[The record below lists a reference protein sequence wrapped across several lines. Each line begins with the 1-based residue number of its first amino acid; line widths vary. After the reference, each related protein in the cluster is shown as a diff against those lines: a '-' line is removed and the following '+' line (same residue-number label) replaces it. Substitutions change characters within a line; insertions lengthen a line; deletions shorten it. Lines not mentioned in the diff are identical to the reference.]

1 MQRRGVVGARG
12 KVACMT
18 TSGVAASTA
27 MRSSTPR
34 KLLVWSALLGGV
46 VLAVLQAS
54 PFDDLRTLPTIALIA
69 SAAALGLVL
78 QGLATL
84 VGDYT
89 SRDQRTAELD
99 SALAIWPP
107 PAVCEASPFDLG
119 VRPEARAG
127 SQPLRQYRARPED
140 RELDAALEEADIVLV
155 IGPPGVGK
163 SRSAAEALRRLDSE
177 ATLIVP
183 EDAAGLT
190 RALSGASDLLSVPR
204 DGTRRRHV
212 LWLDDLE
219 RFVDALHLNA
229 LDEFQRAD
237 DDSAL
242 QGARAR
248 MANLVTDSRSRCG
261 VQIVATVRDDTLREI
276 LAGGGEAANVTRR
289 FVARARRVHLPSRR
303 PPFPDLSCGASQ
315 PLFRPTRLGAL
326 PAALGERPPSPAA
339 LNVGLGLTIALAGAF
354 AAMALIGV
362 VVRPGAPP
370 ALAEQ
375 IAGIR
380 DIDDPCGGVETSP
393 RTADSMDRVNS
404 LVAVTHR
411 TDGCTSSDA
420 ARFYELKAGRLEPVG
435 RAISLGL
442 SAPTQRIVCL
452 GSEAPDPCHA
462 EISGGRHMVVIGLRS
477 VATGHVLPAVVWRE
491 RRQLHVASLGLPP
504 PADLRVDSG
513 TDDLRRARAVD
524 LEPVTLALTRAGP
537 QEDCGPPS
545 CLRGYTAASLAILS
559 PSGDSSTATLLAGYV
574 QSGSIDAPRRL
585 AVRAF
590 AFIFVGPRPQVGPS
604 CTIQRAGKSV
614 AVSVALTPGR
624 STSAAM
630 RRAWVRTRATATA
643 VICRPGASWA
653 HAVAR

>member
-1 MQRRGVVGARG
+1 
-12 KVACMT
+12 MT

-27 MRSSTPR
+27 TRSSTPR

-78 QGLATL
+78 QGVATL

-89 SRDQRTAELD
+89 SRDQRAAELD
-99 SALAIWPP
+99 DALAIWPP
-107 PAVCEASPFDLG
+107 PGVREASPFDLG
-119 VRPEARAG
+119 VRPDAHAG
-127 SQPLRQYRARPED
+127 GRPLRQYRARPED
-140 RELDAALEEADIVLV
+140 RELDAALKKPGVVLV

-163 SRSAAEALRRLDSE
+163 TRSAAEALRRVDPN

-190 RALSGASDLLSVPR
+190 RALSGASDLLSIPR
-204 DGTRRRHV
+204 DGTKRRHV
-212 LWLDDLE
+212 LWLDGLE
-219 RFVDALHLNA
+219 RFVDALHVNA

-237 DDSAL
+237 DDSAS
-242 QGARAR
+242 QSARAR
-248 MANLVTDSRSRCG
+248 MANLVSDSRSRCG
-261 VQIVATVRDDTLREI
+261 VQIVATVRDDALRDI

-289 FVARARRVHLPSRR
+289 FVARARRVELPGRG
-303 PPFPDLSCGASQ
+303 PPFPDMSCGASP
-315 PLFRPTRLGAL
+315 PLFRPTQFGAL
-326 PAALGERPPSPAA
+326 PAALRERPPSPTA
-339 LNVGLGLTIALAGAF
+339 LNVGLGLTIVLVLAF
-354 AAMALIGV
+354 FAMAVVGV
-362 VVRPGAPP
+362 VVQPGVPP

-380 DIDDPCGGVETSP
+380 DTDDPCGGVETSP
-393 RTADSMDRVNS
+393 RTADSLDRVNS

-411 TDGCTSSDA
+411 TDGCTRSDA
-420 ARFYELKAGRLEPVG
+420 VRVYALQAGSLKQVG
-435 RAISLGL
+435 SVISLGS
-442 SAPTQRIVCL
+442 SAPTQRVVCL

-462 EISGGRHMVVIGLRS
+462 EISGGSEMIVIGLRS
-477 VATGHVLPAVVWRE
+477 VATGHVLGAVVWSE
-491 RRQLHVASLGLPP
+491 RQQLHVASLGLPP
-504 PADLRVDSG
+504 PADLKVDSG

-524 LEPVTLALTRAGP
+524 LEPVTLPLNRVSP
-537 QEDCGPPS
+537 QEDCGPPR

-590 AFIFVGPRPQVGPS
+590 AFIFVGRRPQVGPS
-604 CTIQRAGKSV
+604 CTIERAGKSV
-614 AVSVALTPGR
+614 PVSVAVTPGE
-624 STSAAM
+624 SKSAAM

-643 VICRPGASWA
+643 VICRAGASWA
-653 HAVAR
+653 HTVAR

>member
-1 MQRRGVVGARG
+1 
-12 KVACMT
+12 MT
-18 TSGVAASTA
+18 TSGVAASMAT
-27 MRSSTPR
+27 RSSTPR

-78 QGLATL
+78 QGVATL

-89 SRDQRTAELD
+89 SRDQRAAELD
-99 SALAIWPP
+99 GALAIWPP
-107 PAVCEASPFDLG
+107 PGVREASPFDLG
-119 VRPEARAG
+119 VRPEVRAG
-127 SQPLRQYRARPED
+127 SRPLSQYRARPGD
-140 RELDAALEEADIVLV
+140 RELDAALEEADVVLV

-163 SRSAAEALRRLDSE
+163 TRSAAEALRRVDPN

-190 RALSGASDLLSVPR
+190 RALSGASDLLSIPR

-237 DDSAL
+237 DDGDP

-248 MANLVTDSRSRCG
+248 MANLVSDSRSRCG
-261 VQIVATVRDDTLREI
+261 VQIVATVRDDTLRDI
-276 LAGGGEAANVTRR
+276 FAAGGEAANVTRR
-289 FVARARRVHLPSRR
+289 FVARARRVHLPDRR
-303 PPFPDLSCGASQ
+303 PPFPDMSCGASR
-315 PLFRPTRLGAL
+315 PLFSPTRLGAL

-339 LNVGLGLTIALAGAF
+339 LNVGLVLTIALAVAF
-354 AAMALIGV
+354 VAMVLVGV
-362 VVRPGAPP
+362 VVKPGAPP

-380 DIDDPCGGVETSP
+380 DTDDPCGGVETSP

-411 TDGCTSSDA
+411 TDGCTLSDA
-420 ARFYELKAGRLEPVG
+420 VRVYALRAGRLEQVG
-435 RAISLGL
+435 REIALGE
-442 SAPTQRIVCL
+442 SAPTQRVVCL
-452 GSEAPDPCHA
+452 GSEVPDPCHA
-462 EISGGRHMVVIGLRS
+462 EISGGRPMVVIGLRS
-477 VATGHVLPAVVWRE
+477 VATGHVLPAVVWWE
-491 RRQLHVASLGLPP
+491 GGQLQVASLGLPP
-504 PADLRVDSG
+504 PADLKVDSG
-513 TDDLRRARAVD
+513 TDEVRRARAVD
-524 LEPVTLALTRAGP
+524 LEPVTLPLTRVGR
-537 QEDCGPPS
+537 QEDCGLPR

-574 QSGSIDAPRRL
+574 KSGSIDAPRRL
-585 AVRAF
+585 TVRAF
-590 AFIFVGPRPQVGPS
+590 AFIFVGRRPQVGPS

-614 AVSVALTPGR
+614 PVSVAVTPGR

-643 VICRPGASWA
+643 VICRAGASWA
-653 HAVAR
+653 HAIAR